1 MKALLL
7 AAAVSFCAGAAGA
20 WTPVRSGDGTLP
32 GLVRQLRAE
41 TPAAIEPGPAPTAE
55 WTVMVYVN
63 AKNDLEYFGLADL
76 NEMEAAGST
85 AKVNVVAELGRLGIY
100 DDGDGGW
107 SGVRRYLVK
116 RDDAPKAITSP
127 VLETLEADMGDW
139 RHLAGFGKWA
149 KKNYP
154 AKRYMLIVWN
164 HGSGWEKSAG
174 PGSVLKGI
182 SYDYG
187 TGNHINTPEL
197 AAALREMGK
206 VDVLAF
212 DACLMQMAEVVYEV
226 KDQADYVVGSEE
238 TEPGPGYPYDTFLA
252 GLLGEPAMGPERLSA
267 GLVDAYYAYY
277 KDRPGAAAMQ
287 SAVKTS
293 AMPRFLELLNGWVDA
308 VMASSNKDSVNAAVR
323 AAQRFDT
330 VDNKDVYD
338 FVQLAAREAGK
349 PEITAK
355 SDELLKFISGELVLS
370 HKAAG
375 DNYPGSHG
383 LAAFLPVYHYNFD
396 YDALRWAKDS
406 RWDEFIDWYP
416 R

>member
-1 MKALLL
+1 MMKKVLTAALALLFPARAAL
-7 AAAVSFCAGAAGA
+7 AGVDF
-20 WTPVRSGDGTLP
+20 DGGGFGLKEELSLP
-32 GLVRQLRAE
+32 GVSV
-41 TPAAIEPGPAPTAE
+41 PAAPGPAPAAE

-85 AKVNVVAELGRLGIY
+85 AKVNVVAELGRLAVY

-107 SGVRRYLVK
+107 SGVRRYLVR
-116 RDDAPKAITSP
+116 RDDAPTAVTSP

-139 RHLAGFGKWA
+139 RHLAEFGKWA

-154 AKRYMLIVWN
+154 ARRYMLIVWN
-164 HGSGWEKSAG
+164 HGSGWEKAVG
-174 PGSVLKGI
+174 PGGALKGI

-212 DACLMQMAEVVYEV
+212 DACLMQMAEVAYEV
-226 KDQADYVVGSEE
+226 KDLADYVVGSEE

-252 GLLGEPAMGPERLSA
+252 GLLGEPAMGPERLST

-287 SAVKTS
+287 SVVKT
-293 AMPRFLELLNGWVDA
+293 AALPRFLALVNGWVDT
-308 VMASSNKDSVNAAVR
+308 VMASGDKASVNAAVR

-338 FVQLAAREAGK
+338 FVQLAAKEAGK

-355 SDELLKFISGELVLS
+355 SAELLKFISGELVLS

-375 DNYPGSHG
+375 NNYPGSHG
-383 LAAFLPVYHYNFD
+383 LAAFLPVYHYNSD
-396 YDALRWAKDS
+396 YDALQWAKDS